1 MRSQTEV
8 RSATVLERMRALG
21 TIEVTRG
28 VSFEA
33 DLARQLDLPEFTS
46 AQLVEVVEN
55 LVFEGKLRRYDTS
68 TRLKD
73 PGGIAKDPVDDKVT
87 VLTVIASPV
96 ITN

>member
-33 DLARQLDLPEFTS
+33 DLARQLDLPEFTP
-46 AQLVEVVEN
+46 AELVEAVEG
-55 LVFEGKLRRYDTS
+55 LVFEGKLRRYDTE
-68 TRLKD
+68 TKLKD
-73 PGGIAKDPVDDKVT
+73 TGGITKDPVHDKVT
-87 VLTVIASPV
+87 VFTVIPSG
-96 ITN
+96 IISD